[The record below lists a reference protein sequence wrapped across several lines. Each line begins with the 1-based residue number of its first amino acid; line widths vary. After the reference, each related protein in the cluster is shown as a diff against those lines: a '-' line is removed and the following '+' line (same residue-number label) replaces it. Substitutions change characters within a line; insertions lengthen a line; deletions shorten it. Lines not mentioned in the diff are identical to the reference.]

1 MNFSKKDLI
10 IKPIFI
16 FERMMFNNLSYSLK
30 GFLVCSGAE
39 RPIFYS
45 LYDRCVSYDQ
55 AKRSFSLNIHVK
67 KNTIIKAIYKTKSK
81 VVMGAE
87 ADYIFVIIQRIFYE
101 KGEIVKELTIR
112 ARPIESA

>member
-1 MNFSKKDLI
+1 M
-10 IKPIFI
+10 
-16 FERMMFNNLSYSLK
+16 
-30 GFLVCSGAE
+30 
-39 RPIFYS
+39 
-45 LYDRCVSYDQ
+45 
-55 AKRSFSLNIHVK
+55 K